1 MSLVLWLSLASC
13 GGLYEGVA
21 SDEKRAV
28 ATFFRPDFARYDPN
42 RPPEENTADI
52 DVFIDVTPTNVDIVD
67 VDFGPGIT
75 LNQTSFNIDP
85 NGCVPDV
92 ATPSD
97 LVGREFLRI
106 CLTLRLVGVRDAA
119 PISFEL
125 RVDGQPVVT
134 SSTFSI
140 LAPQATTLE
149 P

>member
-1 MSLVLWLSLASC
+1 MLWLSLVSC

-42 RPPEENTADI
+42 AEENVANI
-52 DVFIDVTPTNVDIVD
+52 DVFIDVPPTNVDIVD

-75 LNQTSFNIDP
+75 LNQTSFSIDP
-85 NGCVPDV
+85 NGCVPEV
-92 ATPSD
+92 ATPTE
-97 LVGREFLRI
+97 LVGQEFLRI
-106 CLTLRLVGVRDAA
+106 CLTLSLVGVRDPA

-134 SSTFSI
+134 SSNFSI
-140 LAPQATTLE
+140 LGPQATTGGL
-149 P
+149 